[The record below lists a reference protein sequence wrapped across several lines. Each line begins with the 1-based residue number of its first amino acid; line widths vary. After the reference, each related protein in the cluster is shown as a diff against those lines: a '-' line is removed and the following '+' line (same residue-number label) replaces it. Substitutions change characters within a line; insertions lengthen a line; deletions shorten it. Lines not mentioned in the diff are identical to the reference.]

1 MDAVWAT
8 VISGIGAA
16 VIAGLI
22 GIISSAIS
30 YRVAHRQLESQLE
43 ENNRNRRH
51 QILLAIV
58 TKRQQAIEDIWQI
71 LFAMERHAALDD
83 KDLDM
88 YIRSLMWLPSDLRN
102 SCLEFLG
109 KHKAYLAS
117 HQGALFPL
125 AEISALRQDLI
136 TVANSVE
143 LEHIT
148 ARS

>member
-88 YIRSLMWLPSDLRN
+88 YME
-102 SCLEFLG
+102 CLER
-109 KHKAYLAS
+109 
-117 HQGALFPL
+117 LFRAIHL
-125 AEISALRQDLI
+125 QKVDSAFCP
-136 TVANSVE
+136 
-143 LEHIT
+143 
-148 ARS
+148 